1 MTEAV
6 LPFDELEAN
15 VLAMLKG
22 QGYMDST
29 LTVYRRIY
37 NMVHVFINQHGTD
50 FYSSEAGKQFL
61 DSRLVSKSTLIAY
74 ACAIRRLDDFI
85 HGNPYRCHHGNPS
98 ETVSE
103 VFSDI
108 LTGFLEDCKN
118 NGNKSATVLTK
129 KRACI
134 MFLNYLEKEDCSDLS
149 CLNTASV
156 SKALLIFSNKDM
168 YAIIRLFLRYLA
180 DRQVTKTDFSGI
192 VPKYRRRKVLPTTY
206 TPAEISKVE
215 ASISLDTDTGKR
227 NLSII
232 RLATRMGLRSGDIAK
247 LKWAEINFS
256 EGIISILQE
265 KTGMPLSLQMP
276 QEVADMLLLHHETTG
291 SRWKD
296 DFVFHSASAPYGR
309 ITTSIIRHIVFKA
322 FMDAGVNITGK
333 KHGPHVFRSSLAS
346 SMIND
351 GASYE
356 TVRKILGHSD
366 PNVIKHYART
376 DIEKLRNC
384 AIEPPKP
391 SGIFKDYLTGKKVI
405 AHV

>member
-29 LTVYRRIY
+29 LTVYRRTY

-108 LTGFLEDCKN
+108 LTGFLEDCKK

-192 VPKYRRRKVLPTTY
+192 VPKYRRRKVLPITY
-206 TPAEISKVE
+206 TPAEISRVE

-291 SRWKD
+291 SRW
-296 DFVFHSASAPYGR
+296 FCFP
-309 ITTSIIRHIVFKA
+309 
-322 FMDAGVNITGK
+322 
-333 KHGPHVFRSSLAS
+333 
-346 SMIND
+346 
-351 GASYE
+351 
-356 TVRKILGHSD
+356 
-366 PNVIKHYART
+366 
-376 DIEKLRNC
+376 
-384 AIEPPKP
+384 
-391 SGIFKDYLTGKKVI
+391 
-405 AHV
+405 